1 MQNLIHYEKMIYGIF
16 PEFILSRFKN
26 PTTKIFDQYFIFEI
40 ETRHN
45 FFVGGIC
52 IRHFT
57 HKCTDIHLHLYTHT
71 KKPHKDKQ
79 KKTDLMKFS
88 TINDVTRQN
97 VFIVKV

>member
-1 MQNLIHYEKMIYGIF
+1 MFFLWLDRPSKNSKSNSLWKINYGIF

-57 HKCTDIHLHLYTHT
+57 HKCTDIHLHLYTHKET
-71 KKPHKDKQ
+71 TQGQTEKNRSNEIQH
-79 KKTDLMKFS
+79 
-88 TINDVTRQN
+88 N
-97 VFIVKV
+97 